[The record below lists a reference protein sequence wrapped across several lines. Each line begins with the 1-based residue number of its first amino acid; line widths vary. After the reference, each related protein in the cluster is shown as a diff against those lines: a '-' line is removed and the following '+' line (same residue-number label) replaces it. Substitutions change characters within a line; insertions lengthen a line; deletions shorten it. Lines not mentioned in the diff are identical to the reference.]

1 MPDLC
6 LLRVGKT
13 RSKISADADHAAGVT
28 EQ

>member
-6 LLRVGKT
+6 LLKGGKT